1 LNHSRYFLN
10 VFDAVID
17 EKTCPFRCISYEIAS
32 RITSSLKPTTFVSIG
47 YRLGGGVVITDK
59 SRAAISENCNV
70 LGIGVAVKVNV
81 STFAAIV
88 FSLSFNVYTKF
99 LFLIT
104 INNPRSLKTIFY

>member
-1 LNHSRYFLN
+1 MKKLVRFA
-10 VFDAVID
+10 VFHT
-17 EKTCPFRCISYEIAS
+17 KSS

-59 SRAAISENCNV
+59 SRAISENCNV

-88 FSLSFNVYTKF
+88 LVCLY
-99 LFLIT
+99 IT
-104 INNPRSLKTIFY
+104 VFVPHLQSIIQGL